1 MESGLQRFAVNITF
15 DGADYC
21 GWQVQDNA
29 KSVQET
35 LQDALEKTFGLR
47 PDVHGCSRTD
57 SGVHAKN
64 YVCHFD
70 LPGGII
76 SENKLPLALN
86 SGLKNTKI
94 AAKYALAVTDGFHA
108 RYSAVK
114 KEYLYRIWN
123 SHFQNP
129 LLNGKVLF
137 FPQKIDEKK
146 LKFVSSEFLGK
157 HDFAAFMSKGSK
169 ITDDTV
175 REIYRFD
182 IERHGDE
189 IDIYVCADGFLYNMV
204 RIMVGTLLSASYGNV
219 KEGGITEII
228 NSRDRKN
235 AGDTASAHALYLNR
249 IFYDEK
255 TNKSLHCAE

>member
-70 LPGGII
+70 LPSGII
-76 SENKLPLALN
+76 SESKLPLALN

-157 HDFAAFMSKGSK
+157 HDFAAFMSKSSK

-189 IDIYVCADGFLYNMV
+189 IDIFVCADGFLYNMV

-235 AGDTASAHALYLNR
+235 AGDTAPSHALYLNR